1 MYVNLLRLYL
11 PDAKK
16 SQTLIGRKQTMLK
29 PLGETMKLVCKTALA
44 LTLGVAATTS
54 VSAQELT
61 IAIVNNGHMLNMQKV
76 AGAYA
81 VKTGVTL
88 NWVSLEEGVLR
99 EQVTADTATSGGQY
113 DIINIGMQEAPIW
126 GAAGWIEP
134 LNFGDDYDLDDMLPA
149 MRNGLSHDGQLYAAP
164 FYGESSMVMY
174 RKDLTDAA
182 GVSIKDN
189 DSWDNIKAAAAAIH
203 KPDDGVYG
211 ACLRGKPGWG
221 DNMAFITTVVNSFGG
236 AWFDKDMKPVLN
248 SQEWKDAI
256 NFYVDLL
263 GNYGPPGS
271 EGNSFNEILALY
283 NEGKCG
289 MWIDAT
295 IAASF
300 LEVDGVA
307 YAQSPNA
314 GNPVGA
320 NWLWAWAMAVPAGSP
335 NAEESMK
342 FIEWA
347 TSKEYIKAVADHPEF
362 GWGSVPTGTRASTYA
377 YPEFQEAAGF
387 AAAEMA
393 AIESAAPE
401 ATDLKPYVGV
411 QFAAIPEFPEVGGA
425 VAQEMAA
432 ALSGAKS
439 VDEALEAAQGAADA
453 IMKEAGYY

>member
-1 MYVNLLRLYL
+1 MGDQKPWEENMKSLRN
-11 PDAKK
+11 
-16 SQTLIGRKQTMLK
+16 
-29 PLGETMKLVCKTALA
+29 TALGLA
-44 LTLGVAATTS
+44 LGVAGASSAFATD
-54 VSAQELT
+54 LT
-61 IAIVNNGHMLNMQKV
+61 IAIVNNGHMINMQKV
-76 AGAYA
+76 AEAYTA
-81 VKTGVTL
+81 DTGVNL

-99 EQVTADTATSGGQY
+99 EQVTSDTATGGGQY

-126 GAAGWIEP
+126 GAAGWIEA
-134 LNFGDDYDLDDMLPA
+134 LNFGADYDIDDMLPA
-149 MRNGLSHDGQLYAAP
+149 MRNGLSHEGTLYAAP

-182 GVSIKDN
+182 GVTVRDN
-189 DSWDNIKAAAAAIH
+189 DSWANIKGAAMAMH
-203 KPDDGVYG
+203 DPDNGVYG

-221 DNMAFITTVVNSFGG
+221 DNMAFITTMVNSFGG
-236 AWFDKDMKPVLN
+236 AWFDADMRPTID
-248 SQEWKDAI
+248 SAAWHEAI

-314 GNPVGA
+314 GNSVGA

-347 TSKEYIKAVADHPEF
+347 TSKAYIKAVADHPDF

-377 YPEFQEAAGF
+377 YSEFQAVAGF

-393 AIESAAPE
+393 AIESAAPA

-411 QFAAIPEFPEVGGA
+411 QFAAIPEFPEVGSA

-439 VDEALEAAQGAADA
+439 VADALAASQAAADA
-453 IMKEAGYY
+453 IMSEAGYY

>member
-1 MYVNLLRLYL
+1 MNLV
-11 PDAKK
+11 
-16 SQTLIGRKQTMLK
+16 RK
-29 PLGETMKLVCKTALA
+29 AA
-44 LTLGVAATTS
+44 LTLTMGVATATTA
-54 VSAQELT
+54 SAQELT
-61 IAIVNNGHMLNMQKV
+61 IAIVNNGHMINMQKV
-76 AGAYA
+76 AEAYTEE
-81 VKTGVTL
+81 TGVEL
-88 NWVSLEEGVLR
+88 SWVSLEEGVLR
-99 EQVTADTATSGGQY
+99 EQVTSDTATGGGQY
-113 DIINIGMQEAPIW
+113 DVINIGMQEAPIW

-134 LNFGDDYDLDDMLPA
+134 LEFGEGYDLDDMLPA
-149 MRNGLSHDGQLYAAP
+149 IRNGLSNEGTLYAAP

-182 GVSIKDN
+182 GVTISDN
-189 DSWDNIKAAAAAIH
+189 DSWDNIKAAAEAIH
-203 KPDDGVYG
+203 NPDDGVYG
-211 ACLRGKPGWG
+211 VCLRGKPGWG

-248 SQEWKDAI
+248 SDEWKAAI

-263 GNYGPPGS
+263 GTYGPPGS

-335 NAEESMK
+335 NADEGKK

-377 YPEFQEAAGF
+377 YPEFQEAAAF

-411 QFAAIPEFPEVGGA
+411 QFAAIPEFPEVGSA

-439 VDEALEAAQGAADA
+439 VDEALEASQAAADS
-453 IMKEAGYY
+453 IMREAGYY

>member
-1 MYVNLLRLYL
+1 MN
-11 PDAKK
+11 
-16 SQTLIGRKQTMLK
+16 
-29 PLGETMKLVCKTALA
+29 KLTVSALA
-44 LTLGVAATTS
+44 ISATLGVTS
-54 VSAQELT
+54 TASAQELT
-61 IAIVNNGHMLNMQKV
+61 IAIVNNGHMINMQSV
-76 AGAYA
+76 AEAYTEE
-81 VKTGVTL
+81 TGVEL

-99 EQVTADTATSGGQY
+99 EQVTSDTATGGGQY

-126 GAAGWIEP
+126 GAAGWIEA
-134 LNFGDDYDLDDMLPA
+134 LEFDAGYEVDDMLPA
-149 MRNGLSHDGQLYAAP
+149 IRNGLSHEGTLYAAP

-182 GVSIKDN
+182 GVMVRDN
-189 DSWDNIKAAAAAIH
+189 DSWANIKAAVDAIH
-203 KPDDGVYG
+203 DPDNGVYG
-211 ACLRGKPGWG
+211 VCLRGKPGWG

-236 AWFDKDMKPVLN
+236 AWFDADYRPTIDSV
-248 SQEWKDAI
+248 QWKEAI

-263 GNYGPPGS
+263 GTYGPPGS

-314 GNPVGA
+314 GNAVGA

-335 NAEESMK
+335 NAEEAK
-342 FIEWA
+342 NFIEWA
-347 TSKEYIKAVADHPEF
+347 TSKEYIQAVAAHEDF

-377 YPEFQEAAGF
+377 YPEFQAVAGF

-411 QFAAIPEFPEVGGA
+411 QFAAIPEFPEVGSA

-439 VDEALEAAQGAADA
+439 VDEALAAAQAAADA
-453 IMKEAGYY
+453 IMSEAGYY

>member
-1 MYVNLLRLYL
+1 MSLRNALFG
-11 PDAKK
+11 A
-16 SQTLIGRKQTMLK
+16 
-29 PLGETMKLVCKTALA
+29 TAL
-44 LTLGVAATTS
+44 TMVASVGATE
-54 VSAQELT
+54 ELT
-61 IAIVNNGHMLNMQKV
+61 IAIVNNGHMINMQTV
-76 AGAYA
+76 AEAYTA
-81 VKTGVTL
+81 ETGVKL

-99 EQVTADTATSGGQY
+99 EQVTSDTATGGGQY
-113 DIINIGMQEAPIW
+113 DIVNIGMQEAPIW

-134 LNFGDDYDLDDMLPA
+134 LEFGADYDMDDILPA
-149 MRNGLSHDGQLYAAP
+149 IRAGLSHDGTMYAAP

-174 RKDLTDAA
+174 RKDLMDAA
-182 GVSIKDN
+182 GVSISDN
-189 DSWDNIKAAAAAIH
+189 DSWDNIKAAAAAVH
-203 KPDDGVYG
+203 NPDNGVYG

-236 AWFDKDMKPVLN
+236 AWFDADFNPTID
-248 SQEWKDAI
+248 SDEWRAAI

-320 NWLWAWAMAVPAGSP
+320 NWLWAWAMAVPAGTE
-335 NAEESMK
+335 NAEEAK
-342 FIEWA
+342 AFIEWA
-347 TSKEYIKAVADHPEF
+347 TSKDYVQAVGNHPEF
-362 GWGSVPTGTRASTYA
+362 GWGSVPTGQRASTYA
-377 YPEFQEAAGF
+377 LPEFQAVAGF

-411 QFAAIPEFPEVGGA
+411 QFAAIPEFPEVGSA

-439 VDEALEAAQGAADA
+439 VDEALAASQAAAAA
-453 IMKEAGYY
+453 IMEEAGY

>member
-1 MYVNLLRLYL
+1 MKNLRN
-11 PDAKK
+11 
-16 SQTLIGRKQTMLK
+16 
-29 PLGETMKLVCKTALA
+29 TALGLA
-44 LTLGVAATTS
+44 LGIASTSAAH
-54 VSAQELT
+54 AQDGTELT
-61 IAIVNNGHMLNMQKV
+61 IAIVNNGHMINMQKV
-76 AGAYA
+76 AEAYTEEKG
-81 VKTGVTL
+81 VKL

-99 EQVTADTATSGGQY
+99 EQVTSDTATGGGQY

-134 LNFGDDYDLDDMLPA
+134 LEFGADYDTDDMLPA
-149 MRNGLSHDGQLYAAP
+149 MRNGLSADGTLYAAP

-174 RKDLTDAA
+174 RKDLADAA
-182 GVSIKDN
+182 GVTIADN
-189 DSWDNIKAAAAAIH
+189 DSWTNVKAAAKAMH
-203 KPDDGVYG
+203 DPENGVYG

-221 DNMAFITTVVNSFGG
+221 DNMAFVTTVVNSFGG
-236 AWFDKDMKPVLN
+236 AWFDKDYRPVLD
-248 SQEWKDAI
+248 SAEWKDAI

-320 NWLWAWAMAVPAGSP
+320 NWLWAWAMAVPTGSP
-335 NAEESMK
+335 NSEAAHD

-347 TSKEYIKAVADHPEF
+347 TSKEYIKAVGNHPDF
-362 GWGSVPTGTRASTYA
+362 GWGSVPTGTRASTYDI
-377 YPEFQEAAGF
+377 PEFK
-387 AAAEMA
+387 AAAPFADAELA

-401 ATDLKPYVGV
+401 ATDIKPYVGV
-411 QFAAIPEFPEVGGA
+411 QFAAIPEFPEVGTA
-425 VAQEMAA
+425 VAQEIAA

-439 VDEALEAAQGAADA
+439 VDDALEAAQDAADS
-453 IMKEAGYY
+453 IMSEAGYY

>member
-1 MYVNLLRLYL
+1 MIS
-11 PDAKK
+11 KK
-16 SQTLIGRKQTMLK
+16 I
-29 PLGETMKLVCKTALA
+29 LGLSTALA
-44 LTLGVAATTS
+44 VVATGAMAAS
-54 VSAQELT
+54 HSKELT
-61 IAIVNNGHMLNMQKV
+61 IAIVNNGHMINMQKV
-76 AGAYA
+76 AEAYTEE
-81 VKTGVTL
+81 TGVQL

-99 EQVTADTATSGGQY
+99 EQVTSDTATGGGEY

-126 GAAGWIEP
+126 GKAGWIEP
-134 LNFGDDYDLDDMLPA
+134 LEFGAEYDVDDMLPA
-149 MRNGLSHDGQLYAAP
+149 IRNGLSADGTLYAAP

-182 GVSIKDN
+182 GVTIADN
-189 DSWDNIKAAAAAIH
+189 DSWENIKAAAEAIH
-203 KPDDGVYG
+203 NPDDGVYG
-211 ACLRGKPGWG
+211 VCLRGKPGWG

-236 AWFDKDMKPVLN
+236 AWFDKDFRPTID
-248 SQEWKDAI
+248 SDEWKAAI

-263 GNYGPPGS
+263 GTYGPPGS

-320 NWLWAWAMAVPAGSP
+320 NWLWAWAMAIPAGSP
-335 NAEESMK
+335 NSEEAAK

-347 TSKEYIKAVADHPEF
+347 TSKEYIQAVAEHPDF
-362 GWGSVPTGTRASTYA
+362 GWGSVPTGTRNSTYA
-377 YPEFQEAAGF
+377 YPEFQ
-387 AAAEMA
+387 AAADFADAELA
-393 AIESAAPE
+393 AIKSAAPE

-411 QFAAIPEFPEVGGA
+411 QFAAIPEFPEVGSA

-439 VDEALEAAQGAADA
+439 VDEAVAASQAAADA
-453 IMKEAGYY
+453 IMKEAGYYE

>member
-1 MYVNLLRLYL
+1 MLY
-11 PDAKK
+11 KK
-16 SQTLIGRKQTMLK
+16 V
-29 PLGETMKLVCKTALA
+29 LGLTTAL
-44 LTLGVAATTS
+44 TIVATGAIAAGHEKS
-54 VSAQELT
+54 LT
-61 IAIVNNGHMLNMQKV
+61 IAIVNNGHMINMQKV
-76 AGAYA
+76 AEAYTE
-81 VKTGVTL
+81 KTGVKL

-99 EQVTADTATSGGQY
+99 EQVTSDTATGGGQY

-134 LNFGDDYDLDDMLPA
+134 LNFSAAYDIDDMLPA
-149 MRNGLSHDGQLYAAP
+149 IRNGLSHKGQLYAAP

-182 GVSIKDN
+182 GVTIADN
-189 DSWDNIKAAAAAIH
+189 DSWDNIRKAAAAIH
-203 KPDDGVYG
+203 NPDKGVYG
-211 ACLRGKPGWG
+211 VCLRGKPGWG
-221 DNMAFITTVVNSFGG
+221 DNMAFLTTMVNSFGG
-236 AWFDKDMKPVLN
+236 SWFDKDFRPALN
-248 SQEWKDAI
+248 TDAWKKAI

-263 GNYGPPGS
+263 GTYGPPGS

-300 LEVDGVA
+300 LKVDGVA

-320 NWLWAWAMAVPAGSP
+320 NWLWAWAMAVPAGTTHSDD
-335 NAEESMK
+335 AK
-342 FIEWA
+342 AFIEWA
-347 TSKEYIKAVADHPEF
+347 TSKEYVQAVASHPEF
-362 GWGSVPTGTRASTYA
+362 GWGSVPTGTRKSTYA
-377 YPEFQEAAGF
+377 NADFQ
-387 AAAEMA
+387 AAAKFASAELA
-393 AIESAAPE
+393 AIESAAPQ

-411 QFAAIPEFPEVGGA
+411 QFAAIPEFPEVGSA

-439 VDEALEAAQGAADA
+439 VDDALAASQAAA
-453 IMKEAGYY
+453 ESIMKEAGYFD

>member
-1 MYVNLLRLYL
+1 MNFI
-11 PDAKK
+11 KN
-16 SQTLIGRKQTMLK
+16 
-29 PLGETMKLVCKTALA
+29 TALGLA
-44 LTLGVAATTS
+44 LSVAGATVVAADGHS
-54 VSAQELT
+54 KELT
-61 IAIVNNGHMLNMQKV
+61 IAIVNNGHMINMQKV
-76 AGAYA
+76 AEAYTEE
-81 VKTGVTL
+81 TGVAL

-99 EQVTADTATSGGQY
+99 EQVTSDTATGGGQY

-134 LNFGDDYDLDDMLPA
+134 LEFGAEYDVDDMLPA
-149 MRNGLSHDGQLYAAP
+149 MRNGLSHEGTLYAAP

-182 GVSIKDN
+182 GVTIADN
-189 DSWDNIKAAAAAIH
+189 DSWDNIKAAAAAMH
-203 KPDDGVYG
+203 NPDAGVYG

-221 DNMAFITTVVNSFGG
+221 DNMAFVTTVVNSFGG
-236 AWFDKDMKPVLN
+236 AWFDADFRPTLQ
-248 SQEWKDAI
+248 SDEWKAAI

-263 GNYGPPGS
+263 GTYGPPGS

-320 NWLWAWAMAVPAGSP
+320 NWLWAWAMAVPTGTE
-335 NAEESMK
+335 NTEEAK
-342 FIEWA
+342 AFIEWA
-347 TSKEYIKAVADHPEF
+347 TSKEYIQAVGNHPDF
-362 GWGSVPTGTRASTYA
+362 GWDKVPTGTRASTYEIA
-377 YPEFQEAAGF
+377 EFQAVAGF
-387 AAAEMA
+387 AAAEKA
-393 AIESAAPE
+393 AIDSAAPE
-401 ATDLKPYVGV
+401 ATDIKPYVGV
-411 QFAAIPEFPEVGGA
+411 QFAAIPEFPEVGSA
-425 VAQEMAA
+425 VAQEIAA

-453 IMKEAGYY
+453 IMSEAGYY

>member
-1 MYVNLLRLYL
+1 
-11 PDAKK
+11 
-16 SQTLIGRKQTMLK
+16 
-29 PLGETMKLVCKTALA
+29 MKLFNLSALA
-44 LTLGVAATTS
+44 LSTVVGLACSVNAA
-54 VSAQELT
+54 ELT
-61 IAIVNNGHMLNMQKV
+61 IAIVNNGHMINMQKV
-76 AGAYA
+76 AKAYTEE
-81 VKTGVTL
+81 TGVKL

-99 EQVTADTATSGGQY
+99 EQVTSDTATGGGQY

-134 LNFGDDYDLDDMLPA
+134 LNFGSSYDIGDMLPA
-149 MRNGLSHDGQLYAAP
+149 MRNGLSHEGTLYAAP

-182 GVSIKDN
+182 GVTISDN
-189 DSWDNIKAAAAAIH
+189 DSWGNIKAAAAAMH
-203 KPDDGVYG
+203 NPSAGVYG

-236 AWFDKDMKPVLN
+236 AWFDKDMRPAID
-248 SQEWKDAI
+248 SAEWEAAI

-300 LEVDGVA
+300 LKVDGVA

-314 GNPVGA
+314 TNPVGA

-335 NAEESMK
+335 NAEESKK

-377 YPEFQEAAGF
+377 YSEFQAVAGF
-387 AAAEMA
+387 ASAEMA

-401 ATDLKPYVGV
+401 ATELKPYVGV
-411 QFAAIPEFPEVGGA
+411 QFAAIPEFPEVGMA

-439 VDEALEAAQGAADA
+439 VKDALAASQSAADA
-453 IMKEAGYY
+453 IMSEAGYY

>member
-1 MYVNLLRLYL
+1 MKSLRN
-11 PDAKK
+11 AA
-16 SQTLIGRKQTMLK
+16 
-29 PLGETMKLVCKTALA
+29 LGMSLV
-44 LTLGVAATTS
+44 VA
-54 VSAQELT
+54 SASIASAADLT
-61 IAIVNNGHMLNMQKV
+61 IAIVNNGHMINMQKV
-76 AGAYA
+76 AEAYTA
-81 VKTGVTL
+81 ETGVGL

-99 EQVTADTATSGGQY
+99 EQVTSDTATGGGQY

-134 LNFGDDYDLDDMLPA
+134 LNFGAAYDVDDMLPA
-149 MRNGLSHDGQLYAAP
+149 MRNGLSHNGTLYAAP

-182 GVSIKDN
+182 GVTVRNN
-189 DSWDNIKAAAAAIH
+189 DSWSNVKAAAAAIH
-203 KPDDGVYG
+203 DPANDVYG

-236 AWFDKDMKPVLN
+236 AWFDKDMRPTIDSV
-248 SQEWKDAI
+248 QWHDAI

-320 NWLWAWAMAVPAGSP
+320 NWLYGQLQ
-335 NAEESMK
+335 K
-342 FIEWA
+342 LI
-347 TSKEYIKAVADHPEF
+347 SKRLLITQI
-362 GWGSVPTGTRASTYA
+362 SVGHQYQQAHVLQHMLTLSSRQQLSSQQLKWPLSNQPLQQRQILSHMLVSSSQQ
-377 YPEFQEAAGF
+377 FQN
-387 AAAEMA
+387 
-393 AIESAAPE
+393 SQKWV
-401 ATDLKPYVGV
+401 LR
-411 QFAAIPEFPEVGGA
+411 
-425 VAQEMAA
+425 
-432 ALSGAKS
+432 
-439 VDEALEAAQGAADA
+439 
-453 IMKEAGYY
+453 

>member
-1 MYVNLLRLYL
+1 MNL
-11 PDAKK
+11 
-16 SQTLIGRKQTMLK
+16 M
-29 PLGETMKLVCKTALA
+29 CKTALA
-44 LTLGVAATTS
+44 LSLGVATTTTTT
-54 VSAQELT
+54 AAGELT
-61 IAIVNNGHMLNMQKV
+61 IATVNNPHMINMQKI

-81 VKTGVTL
+81 AQTGTKL

-99 EQVTADTATSGGQY
+99 EQVTSDTATGGGQY

-134 LNFGDDYDLDDMLPA
+134 LNFGEDYDLDDMLPA
-149 MRNGLSHDGQLYAAP
+149 IRNGLSHEGQLYAAP

-182 GVSIKDN
+182 GVTIKDN
-189 DSWDNIKAAAAAIH
+189 DSWDNIKAAAKAIH
-203 KPDDGVYG
+203 KPNDGVYG

-236 AWFDKDMKPVLN
+236 AWFDKDFKPQLE
-248 SQEWKDAI
+248 SQEWNDAI

-263 GNYGPPGS
+263 SKYGPPGS

-295 IAASF
+295 IAASS
-300 LEVDGVA
+300 LEIEGVA

-347 TSKEYIKAVADHPEF
+347 TSKDYIKAVADHPEF

-377 YPEFQEAAGF
+377 YPEFQEVAKF
-387 AAAEMA
+387 AEAEMA

-439 VDEALEAAQGAADA
+439 VDEALAAAQEAADA
-453 IMKEAGYY
+453 IMQEAGYY